1 MKINLSKIFRYI
13 LLLLINILC
22 VFVLQYYINLQS
34 NISKTLSDLKIAIFV
49 NVSEENTQED
59 ILAKISDYNMFK
71 SVDMVTSADYD
82 KFEQINPELDEVVP
96 KESMSFP
103 NFILVNENNINSIE
117 ELNKI
122 KEDLLALDFVDDVVY
137 DQKAYTMFFENKETL
152 NIYKN
157 IFKVIF
163 FIIIFLFILKFLFF
177 VIKELY
183 RDIIWE
189 TGSGIVLGVFAY
201 MIICLITVFNQNPV
215 FLLNWRILY
224 VLIPLSL
231 MFTLLTKESNA

>member
-49 NVSEENTQED
+49 NVSEENPQED

-163 FIIIFLFILKFLFF
+163 CIIIFLFVLKFLFF

-201 MIICLITVFNQNPV
+201 MIICLITVFNQNSV

>member
-22 VFVLQYYINLQS
+22 VFVLQYYTNLQS
-34 NISKTLSDLKIAIFV
+34 DISKSLSNLKIAIFV
-49 NVSEENTQED
+49 NVSEENNQED

-96 KESMSFP
+96 KESISFP

-163 FIIIFLFILKFLFF
+163 CIIIFLFVLKFLFF
-177 VIKELY
+177 VIKDLY

-189 TGSGIVLGVFAY
+189 IGSGIMLGVFAY

-215 FLLNWRILY
+215 FLLNWQILY

>member
-163 FIIIFLFILKFLFF
+163 CIIIFLFVLKFLFF

>member
-201 MIICLITVFNQNPV
+201 MIICLITVFNQNSV